1 MEEEPYPYMAPDR
14 HLHQS
19 LEELSSLCSSR
30 NSAENAMYMVRT
42 AFQQQRG
49 SRCVQS
55 PACSWLAWPASC
67 GYLWVS
73 ARQGHI
79 LERGDPSSHNPSTY
93 RYSSDLRN
101 SVFLG
106 MCSGPA

>member
-1 MEEEPYPYMAPDR
+1 MEEEPYPYLAPDR

-30 NSAENAMYMVRT
+30 NSAENAMYIVRT

-79 LERGDPSSHNPSTY
+79 LERRPKLPQPLHIQIQ
-93 RYSSDLRN
+93 LR
-101 SVFLG
+101 SEKQCVFRHV
-106 MCSGPA
+106 